1 MVNVRQMEEKSKFL
15 TKYAAIISR
24 NIPLKELTSFNIG
37 GSADLYIRPRTAEEL
52 KAALRFVHTERIP
65 TVILGGG
72 SNVLIADEG
81 VRGAVIHTA
90 ALKGIDAEVRD
101 GNPLVRVQTGVSM
114 QELTGFYAAHSLT
127 GLEDFAGLPGTV
139 GGAAFMN
146 ARCYGTAISDV
157 LVSASVLVCTEEEV
171 IERQYCMHAE
181 DWAYKRSPFQP
192 AAGQYALLSEGRPIV
207 TALVFK
213 AAPGSRAAIERK
225 MQEHIIDRTNKG
237 HFKLPSAGSVF
248 KNNHLFG
255 KPSGQLIDEAGLR
268 GLQIGGA
275 QVAPWH
281 GNLIVNTGAATAK
294 EVCALI
300 ETVQQR
306 VKAQTGILLEPEV
319 IVV

>member
-1 MVNVRQMEEKSKFL
+1 MEEKSKFL
-15 TKYAAIISR
+15 IKYAAIISR
-24 NIPLKELTSFNIG
+24 TISLKELTSFNIG
-37 GSADLYIRPRTAEEL
+37 GSAALYIRPRTVHEL
-52 KAALRFVHTERIP
+52 KAALQFVHIEHIP

-81 VRGAVIHTA
+81 VHGAVVHTV
-90 ALKGIDAEVRD
+90 ALKGIAIEVE
-101 GNPLVRVQTGVSM
+101 GGMPLVRVQTGVLM
-114 QELTGFYAAHSLT
+114 EELTGFYAAHSLT

-146 ARCYGTAISDV
+146 ARCYGTAVSDV
-157 LVSASVLVCTEEEV
+157 LVSASALVCTEAGV
-171 IERQYCMHAE
+171 IERQYRMQAE

-192 AAGQYALLSEGRPIV
+192 IAGQYATLCEGRPIV
-207 TALVFK
+207 TELTFK
-213 AAPGSRAAIERK
+213 AATGNRAAIEGR
-225 MQEHIIDRTNKG
+225 MQERIIDRTNKG

-281 GNLIVNTGAATAK
+281 GNLIVNTGSATAK
-294 EVCALI
+294 EVHTLI
-300 ETVQQR
+300 ETIQQR
-306 VKAQTGILLEPEV
+306 VKDQTGFLLEPEV
-319 IVV
+319 VVV